1 MTFAL
6 RSVRI
11 SILAT
16 GLAILGA
23 CQPQNAT
30 PPDFTLVSVT
40 QGRFSQ
46 TLELVGDV
54 EAQKQAYIAPLV
66 SARLAFLAE
75 DGKRVKAGETI
86 ARLDVQEIDENFSD
100 QETELEVAR
109 NDLNEQIK
117 TISAE
122 QLRLDAN
129 IDRAQKSLEL
139 KSLALRTLEAGTP
152 AQELDKLKL
161 TLAQAEQALKLAEEA
176 QVQREQLLEKGL
188 STKLEV
194 LQGQVDVAAKRRDY
208 EVAAADLKLKQ
219 AGPTPLERQIARL
232 EVQQARNTL
241 TMEQTTKTQQMALLV
256 QQKQKRETL
265 VKSRQ
270 KQVEQLQ
277 AQIASATFRA
287 PQVGTVLISRIPTEK
302 GLSLAK
308 VGDEMREGT
317 PFMSVADLDT
327 VMVRAEVEEQYIGQL
342 KPGLVCTI
350 TVPGVRGKKWL
361 GKITQIGV
369 LARERKGKA
378 LVEGTRKVF
387 EVEIVPD
394 VQDRNLKPGS
404 SVDIQLS
411 LGVREQALMLP
422 RHSLQRRG
430 NRVEVVKADGS
441 RLEVKVLAAN
451 AKEAVVDGDIAVGEQ
466 VRSPR
471 KDSAANGGVPN
482 P

>member
-1 MTFAL
+1 MSRWLSSPYGVLLFTLAL
-6 RSVRI
+6 S
-11 SILAT
+11 
-16 GLAILGA
+16 A
-23 CQPQNAT
+23 CQPQST
-30 PPDFTLVSVT
+30 EPPTFSLVSVT

-54 EAQKQAYIAPLV
+54 EAQQQAYLAPLI

-75 DGKRVKAGETI
+75 DGKRVKAGEMV
-86 ARLDVQEIDENFSD
+86 ARLDVQELDENLSD

-129 IDRAQKSLEL
+129 IERARKTLEL
-139 KSLALRTLEAGTP
+139 KRLTLATLEAGTP

-161 TLAQAEQALKLAEEA
+161 TLAQAAQALKLAEDS
-176 QVQREQLLEKGL
+176 QIQREQLLEKGL
-188 STKLEV
+188 STQLEV
-194 LQGQVDVAAKRRDY
+194 LQGQVDVAAKRRDH
-208 EVAAADLKLKQ
+208 EVAAAELKLKQ

-232 EVQQARNTL
+232 EVKQAENTL
-241 TMEQTTKTQQMALLV
+241 TMEQTTKTQQLALLA

-270 KQVEQLQ
+270 KQVEQLK

-287 PQVGTVLISRIPTEK
+287 PQAGTVLISRIPTEK
-302 GLSLAK
+302 GLTLAK

-317 PFMSVADLDT
+317 AFMSVADLDT
-327 VMVRAEVEEQYIGQL
+327 VKIKAEVEEQYIGEL

-350 TVPGVRGKKWL
+350 TVPGVRGKKWT
-361 GKITQIGV
+361 GKITEIGV

-378 LVEGTRKVF
+378 LVEGNRKVF
-387 EVEIVPD
+387 EVELMPD
-394 VQDRNLKPGS
+394 VQDRSLKPGS

-411 LGVREQALMLP
+411 LDVRDKVLLLP
-422 RHSLQRRG
+422 RNTLQRRG
-430 NRVEVVKADGS
+430 NRVEVVKADGT
-441 RLEVKVLAAN
+441 RLEVKVVAAN
-451 AKEAVVDGDIAVGEQ
+451 AKEAVISGAIAIGEQ
-466 VRSPR
+466 VRAPR
-471 KDSAANGGVPN
+471 TTSTSGGSVPN